1 MSKNKKSNTVWKR
14 QTIEGL
20 TVPNQ
25 PPDSVPNKPPGNVPN
40 QSPDSV
46 PPKTP
51 DSVPPKTPDG
61 VPIPGD
67 KYKPDYGHDTKIDKS
82 QAEKYITDKNPTIPP
97 NIPDIPEIPT
107 KDNGIKELLNTLK
120 SFNFTKLKQGFD
132 SFINLI
138 GEFVKNLPTTA
149 SQPFLSLFYDNF
161 KSPEAKKDLSIL
173 ASQMSLWMQL
183 LGTYIFVLNW
193 WYVLCYTNHQFD
205 FRRGITNPKLILTPL
220 LNALEFLNYPIINVR
235 MDANVSPP
243 YRDFMRN
250 MWDWRPIVFTLFHMI
265 VMIILST
272 TPVADGIVSNM
283 IGIGIL
289 SGILIVLGIIYY
301 GFSLMENEFIR
312 RLINAGF
319 IGCLGAFAYI
329 LFTFVFVL
337 AFAGLASPF
346 FILYIA
352 FFSNLVILV
361 FNYFWPPAIYTVV
374 KQMFQELKES
384 PFPQEHGLSG
394 ILKALFNN
402 VHGIYIISIV
412 IVILGININ
421 EALSFSRSVLMVITI
436 IINLLIGSGFAS
448 GIVSLIEE
456 FVGAFPKEETPVKPS
471 ESN

>member
-25 PPDSVPNKPPGNVPN
+25 S
-40 QSPDSV
+40 
-46 PPKTP
+46 P

-97 NIPDIPEIPT
+97 NIPDIPEIPI
-107 KDNGIKELLNTLK
+107 KDNGTKEFLNTLK
-120 SFNFTKLKQGFD
+120 SLNFTKLKQGFE
-132 SFINLI
+132 SLINSI

-205 FRRGITNPKLILTPL
+205 FRRMIIQPDIILAPL
-220 LNALEFLNYPIINVR
+220 FNALEFLNYPIINAR
-235 MDANVSPP
+235 MDANLSPP

-283 IGIGIL
+283 IGVGIL
-289 SGILIVLGIIYY
+289 SGILIVLAIIYY
-301 GFSLMENEFIR
+301 AVVWMNKKWIHD
-312 RLINAGF
+312 LIKSG
-319 IGCLGAFAYI
+319 LGGI
-329 LFTFVFVL
+329 LIVVMITVVSFLLVL

-352 FFSNLVILV
+352 FFSNLVILF

>member
-25 PPDSVPNKPPGNVPN
+25 PPDSVPNKPP
-40 QSPDSV
+40 DSV

-51 DSVPPKTPDG
+51 GSVPTNPPDG

-82 QAEKYITDKNPTIPP
+82 QAEKYITDKNPTLPP
-97 NIPDIPEIPT
+97 NIPDIPEIPI
-107 KDNGIKELLNTLK
+107 KDDKMKELLNTLK
-120 SFNFTKLKQGFD
+120 KLDFKKIQQGFNR
-132 SFINLI
+132 FIKSISELA
-138 GEFVKNLPTTA
+138 KNFPTTA

-173 ASQMSLWMQL
+173 ASQISLWMQL
-183 LGTYIFVLNW
+183 LSTYIFVLNW
-193 WYVLCYTNHQFD
+193 WYVLCYTNFSFD
-205 FRRGITNPKLILTPL
+205 FRSLSLRIKPDIIFAPL
-220 LNALEFLNYPIINVR
+220 FNALEFLNYPIINAR
-235 MDANVSPP
+235 MDANLSPP

-250 MWDWRPIVFTLFHMI
+250 MLDWRPIVFTLFHMI

-272 TPVADGIVSNM
+272 TPVADGIASNM
-283 IGIGIL
+283 IGLGIL

-301 GFSLMENEFIR
+301 AVLWMNQKWIQDLIKSGLGGILIVFGITVGTFLMVILIAGLTAPFFLLYLGFFSTSV
-312 RLINAGF
+312 
-319 IGCLGAFAYI
+319 I
-329 LFTFVFVL
+329 LF
-337 AFAGLASPF
+337 
-346 FILYIA
+346 
-352 FFSNLVILV
+352 

-374 KQMFQELKES
+374 KQMFQELQES
-384 PFPQEHGLSG
+384 PFPEEHGLSG

-471 ESN
+471 ESNN